1 MVCFGFGFDP
11 IGNDYKVV
19 ALLTCFGKPWTA
31 EVYYANTNVWRTVK
45 PNPKDLPS
53 YDDFDV
59 CVNGF
64 CVVWEPMIC
73 FFAQDM
79 ATHSACSFG
88 GGKAERLAFAK
99 YCQVI
104 WQGRVLKSQFTDE
117 ELRGQGRCPLTREEI
132 GLLLVAVE

>member
-31 EVYYANTNVWRTVK
+31 EVYSANTNVWSRVE

-64 CVVWEPMIC
+64 LCCVGTYGD
-73 FFAQDM
+73 QL
-79 ATHSACSFG
+79 ATAKETVRRLGMGTNTYTSAALLGQKKDGQFSKFCKSFSITACILG
-88 GGKAERLAFAK
+88 SSRKF
-99 YCQVI
+99 
-104 WQGRVLKSQFTDE
+104 
-117 ELRGQGRCPLTREEI
+117 
-132 GLLLVAVE
+132 